1 MKKIKNLN
9 LFIVSGFIFLFS
21 IFFITPVYASGSAT
35 VGFSGNSTVSVGSNI
50 TVQLYVSNV
59 NDANGGVASFEGNLS
74 FDSDYLEYVS
84 GTGATTPY
92 LFQIN
97 TAANYK
103 IAALDTSLSNG
114 IKSSGSTNVF
124 TFVFKAKKEGSTT
137 VSITNLKLTNSSE
150 RMTGNVSPKTI
161 TINTP
166 APVTKSSDATLKSLS
181 ATGYTLSPEF
191 NKDITSYK
199 IKVPAT
205 ATTVSLQGSAN
216 HSKATVSGLGNINLT
231 GDTTVATIK
240 VTAEDGT
247 VKNYTVTIEKEKTT
261 SVTKSNDA
269 TLKSLD
275 VSGFTLNPTFKS
287 NVNTYSIRVNNNITG
302 LKVTAIANSDKA
314 SVSISGNSDW
324 KEGNNTITIK
334 VTAEDGTVNNYIVN
348 VNRASLNTTKA
359 INKSS
364 DNYLKSLI
372 IQSSHEMKPI
382 FDKNL
387 TNYNITVPYEVSKL
401 DLTATSNDSK
411 AKVEIIG
418 NSNFSV
424 EKVNLVEVKV
434 TAEDGS
440 IRIYSLNVTRSTTS
454 SKTDLKDLVIDNVNL
469 SPKFDSNILDY
480 TANVDAKTDKLNIR
494 YTTSNSDSKVEII
507 GNDNLKE
514 GNNTVLI
521 KVTDKEGFTKYYSIN
536 VVKEKSSST
545 ILGLK
550 PLHFVL
556 LIFIILLLIAII
568 IILLI
573 KRKKD
578 ENKKL
583 EEKKLMQTQP
593 IIEVKPEFNF
603 NSKNSS
609 DDDVVHGNMSQNS
622 GTIGA
627 NPEKKQI
634 FDASYEDKI
643 PYDPYDETVTKQ
655 ELIDAIHEASEKK
668 DVSKLQMLLRQEE
681 LNKMK
686 KELKE
691 KEDLEQKKED
701 EKWW

>member
-1 MKKIKNLN
+1 MKKFKNLN

-21 IFFITPVYASGSAT
+21 IFFITPVYALGSAT

-59 NDANGGVASFEGNLS
+59 NDANGGVESFEGNLS

-199 IKVPAT
+199 IKVPVT

-261 SVTKSNDA
+261 PVTKSNDA

-324 KEGNNTITIK
+324 KEGTNTITIK

-418 NSNFSV
+418 NSSFSV

-556 LIFIILLLIAII
+556 LFFIILLLIAII

-634 FDASYEDKI
+634 FDASYENKI

-691 KEDLEQKKED
+691 KEDLEQKEED